1 MIEGMSRRR
10 ILAWI
15 AVYSSGG
22 LALLGFLVF
31 VIGVFYEFIVTRS
44 RPFSED
50 LSGSM
55 QLALAGLCLSALMV
69 SFGFVLVGLLLARQT
84 RSQAPGYG
92 EAYNLMQK
100 LQFSQ
105 AIPLLEQAVGSGRET
120 PDLLMLLTNAYAHTG
135 QLAKAQATADRAVQ
149 LFPQDASAYI
159 TLANG
164 YRSQAS
170 YEEAA
175 RALQR
180 AIELAPDQPIVWAEL
195 GFLYK
200 MAGDE
205 RQAIEAFSKA
215 SQGEM
220 SEMYE
225 VRVSYYLREHY
236 KRLGDKAQA
245 QAFHQRVLDAKT
257 GLDAWIPIQKSLE
270 GTTYGHFLRYEIAN
284 IEQAL
289 EQSSTQD

>member
-1 MIEGMSRRR
+1 MSRRR
-10 ILAWI
+10 LLAWV

-31 VIGVFYEFIVTRS
+31 VIGIFYEFIVTRS
-44 RPFSED
+44 RPFTDD
-50 LSGSM
+50 LSPTM

-69 SFGFVLVGLLLARQT
+69 SFGFLLIGLLLARQT
-84 RSQAPGYG
+84 RVQAPGYG
-92 EAYNLMQK
+92 EAYDLIQR

-105 AIPLLEQAVGSGRET
+105 AIPLLEQAVRRGRET
-120 PDLLMLLTNAYAHTG
+120 PDVLMLLTSAYAHTG

-164 YRSQAS
+164 YRLQAS

-175 RALQR
+175 RALQK
-180 AIELAPDQPIVWAEL
+180 AIELSPEQPSVWAEL

-205 RQAIEAFSKA
+205 RQAIEAFRRA
-215 SQGEM
+215 TDGMM
-220 SEMYE
+220 SEMYA
-225 VRVSYYLREHY
+225 VRVFYYLCEHA
-236 KRLGDKAQA
+236 KRAGNLEQA
-245 QAFHQRVLDAKT
+245 NEFSQKMCQARD
-257 GLDAWIPIQKSLE
+257 GLEAWRPIQKSLE

-289 EQSSTQD
+289 AQASCET

>member
-1 MIEGMSRRR
+1 MSRRR
-10 ILAWI
+10 LLAWV

-31 VIGVFYEFIVTRS
+31 VIGIFYEFIVTRS
-44 RPFSED
+44 RPFTDD
-50 LSGSM
+50 LSPTV

-69 SFGFVLVGLLLARQT
+69 SFGFLLIGLLLARQT
-84 RSQAPGYG
+84 RAQAPGYG
-92 EAYNLMQK
+92 EAYDLIQR

-105 AIPLLEQAVGSGRET
+105 AVPLLEQAVRSGRET
-120 PDLLMLLTNAYAHTG
+120 PDVLMLLTSAYAHTG

-164 YRSQAS
+164 YRLQAS

-175 RALQR
+175 RALQK
-180 AIELAPDQPIVWAEL
+180 AIELSPEQPSVWAEL

-205 RQAIEAFSKA
+205 RQAIEAFRRA
-215 SQGEM
+215 TDGMM
-220 SEMYE
+220 SEMYA
-225 VRVSYYLREHY
+225 VRVFYYLCEHA
-236 KRLGDKAQA
+236 KRIGDQA
-245 QAFHQRVLDAKT
+245 QADEYSRKMCQSRQ
-257 GLDAWIPIQKSLE
+257 GLEAWRPIQKSLE
-270 GTTYGHFLRYEIAN
+270 GTAYGHFLRYELHT

-289 EQSSTQD
+289 AQAACDS